1 MRKLNNLQKSSFLT
15 SNKRDFLLEHT
26 ADNVV
31 DLDSDVDE
39 NMEFNLEEQKFKKI
53 QSTRLQ
59 NHFVDDFERQ
69 ID

>member
-1 MRKLNNLQKSSFLT
+1 VRKLNNLQKSSFLT